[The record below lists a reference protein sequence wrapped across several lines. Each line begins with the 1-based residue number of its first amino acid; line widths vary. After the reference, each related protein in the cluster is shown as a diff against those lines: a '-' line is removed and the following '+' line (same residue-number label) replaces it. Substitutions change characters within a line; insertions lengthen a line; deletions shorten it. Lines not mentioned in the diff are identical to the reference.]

1 MGVKCVKI
9 IISNEITITDAT
21 QEILDWCKRELV
33 LPNPEYAKKERMG
46 LWVGNTPRTL
56 SLYKINGN
64 SVIIPIGAF
73 KYIKPIL
80 NTYNIEYVQDMANN
94 EPVEYNAEVNLYDY
108 QEKAVEQ
115 MLKAGYGILQS
126 PAGSGK
132 TQMGIALAVKLGKK
146 CLWLTHTQ
154 DLLKQSY
161 DRASQ
166 YIDKSLL
173 GTITAGKVN
182 IGSGIT
188 FATVQ
193 TLSKQDLTQYKY
205 MWDVVITDECFS
217 CDTLIST
224 INGYKKIK
232 DINYGDMVLSYNHKT
247 KKAEY
252 KPVIHK
258 FSKGAESVLTVFV
271 ENGKMVI
278 TGNHPIYTQ
287 RGYIKAEELT
297 NGDYVLRDMSETCRF
312 AENEGKQQKQGK
324 KKRLR
329 LLFKGMFKKR
339 GSSSQYMDTRK
350 TEKGIGTDERA
361 EQDGSIYK
369 AKTVNENKQSYEQT
383 RDKGKGIKDIKGT
396 RSQTAYKGWKRNRTD
411 RATENVNGCVDRIR
425 SIFRVCC
432 ANKKSKRGLSYLLQN
447 RFSNTDSYV
456 GNRNRWKLSLFTK
469 KTRTGQEENGLF
481 KWVRVESIEVQ
492 EQTSDGTFDGLC
504 PDGKV
509 YNIGVEDNHNY
520 FANNILV
527 HNCHRVAGTP
537 TTMTQFSKV
546 ISNLACNH
554 KYGLSATV
562 HRADGMIK
570 CAYMLIGD
578 VKCIVPDEAV
588 KDKVMAVSIERIDT
602 GCDIPFSALDTDG
615 TINYTKLI
623 SSLAMNTRRNDI
635 IYDKLMHNS
644 AHYNLIL
651 SDRLDQLYYLY
662 NQLPPTLQEQSAVID
677 GKMTSKKAKAEREQA
692 IEDMRTGKKH
702 FLFASYKLAKEGLDI
717 PRLDRLHLA
726 TPQKDYAIIVQSV
739 GRVARTFEGKEQ
751 PICYDYVDKFKMAE
765 NMYKTRCRH
774 YRKCGCVLN
783 G

>member
-1 MGVKCVKI
+1 MKV
-9 IISNEITITDAT
+9 IISNEITITEAT

-56 SLYKINGN
+56 SLYKINGE
-64 SVIIPIGAF
+64 SVILPIGAF
-73 KYIKPIL
+73 KGIKPIL

-161 DRASQ
+161 DRASK

-193 TLSKQDLTQYKY
+193 TLAKQDLTQYKY
-205 MWDVVITDECFS
+205 MFDVIIVDE
-217 CDTLIST
+217 
-224 INGYKKIK
+224 
-232 DINYGDMVLSYNHKT
+232 
-247 KKAEY
+247 
-252 KPVIHK
+252 
-258 FSKGAESVLTVFV
+258 
-271 ENGKMVI
+271 
-278 TGNHPIYTQ
+278 
-287 RGYIKAEELT
+287 
-297 NGDYVLRDMSETCRF
+297 
-312 AENEGKQQKQGK
+312 
-324 KKRLR
+324 
-329 LLFKGMFKKR
+329 
-339 GSSSQYMDTRK
+339 
-350 TEKGIGTDERA
+350 
-361 EQDGSIYK
+361 
-369 AKTVNENKQSYEQT
+369 
-383 RDKGKGIKDIKGT
+383 
-396 RSQTAYKGWKRNRTD
+396 
-411 RATENVNGCVDRIR
+411 
-425 SIFRVCC
+425 
-432 ANKKSKRGLSYLLQN
+432 
-447 RFSNTDSYV
+447 
-456 GNRNRWKLSLFTK
+456 
-469 KTRTGQEENGLF
+469 
-481 KWVRVESIEVQ
+481 
-492 EQTSDGTFDGLC
+492 
-504 PDGKV
+504 
-509 YNIGVEDNHNY
+509 
-520 FANNILV
+520 
-527 HNCHRVAGTP
+527 CHRVAGTP
-537 TTMTQFSKV
+537 TARTQFSAV
-546 ISNLACNH
+546 LSNIACKH

-562 HRADGMIK
+562 HRSDGMIK

-578 VKCIVPDEAV
+578 VKYIVPDEAV
-588 KDKVMAVSIERIDT
+588 KDKVMAVNIERVDT
-602 GCDIPFSALDTDG
+602 NCDIPMSALDTDG

-623 SSLAMNTRRNDI
+623 TSLANSTKRNDI
-635 IYDKLMHNS
+635 IYDKLMKNS

-651 SDRLDQLYYLY
+651 SDRLEQLYYLY
-662 NQLPPTLQEQSAVID
+662 RQLPPALQGQAAVID

-692 IEDMRTGKKH
+692 IEDMRSGKKH

-739 GRVARTFEGKEQ
+739 GRVARTFDGKEQ
-751 PICYDYVDKFKMAE
+751 PICFDYVDKFKMAE

-774 YRKCGCVLN
+774 YRKCVCVLN

>member
-1 MGVKCVKI
+1 MKV
-9 IISNEITITDAT
+9 IISNEITITEPT
-21 QEILDWCKRELV
+21 QEIMDWCKRELV
-33 LPNPEYAKKERMG
+33 LPNPDYEKKERMG
-46 LWVGNTPRTL
+46 LWTGNTPRTL
-56 SLYKINGN
+56 SLYKVNGN
-64 SVIIPIGAF
+64 SVILPIGAL
-73 KYIKPIL
+73 KHIMPIL
-80 NTYNIEYVQDMANN
+80 NTYMYEKSLKLANN
-94 EPVEYNAEVNLYDY
+94 VPVKYDAEVNLDDY
-108 QEKAVEQ
+108 QQIAVEQ

-161 DRASQ
+161 DRARK
-166 YIDKSLL
+166 YMDKSLL

-193 TLSKQDLTQYKY
+193 TLAKQDLTQYKY
-205 MWDVVITDECFS
+205 MWDVIIVDECFS

-224 INGYKKIK
+224 INGFKKIK
-232 DINYGDMVLSYNHKT
+232 DIEYGDMVLSYNHET

-278 TGNHPIYTQ
+278 TGNHPVYTQ
-287 RGYIKAEELT
+287 RGYIKAEELK
-297 NGDYVLRDMSETCRF
+297 NGDYVLRDMQKACGF

-339 GSSSQYMDTRK
+339 GSSSQYMDTRE
-350 TEKGIGTDERA
+350 TEKGFGTDERT
-361 EQDGSIYK
+361 EQNRSIYK
-369 AKTVNENKQSYEQT
+369 AKAVNENKQPYEQT

-396 RSQTAYKGWKRNRTD
+396 RSQTSYKRWKRNRTN
-411 RATENVNGCVDRIR
+411 RATKNVNGCVDGIRNISRI
-425 SIFRVCC
+425 CC

-447 RFSNTDSYV
+447 RFSNTSSYV
-456 GNRNRWKLSLFTK
+456 GNRNRWKLSLLTK
-469 KTRTGQEENGLF
+469 KTRTGQEESRFF
-481 KWVRVESIEVQ
+481 KWVRVESIEIKK
-492 EQTSDGTFDGLC
+492 QTSDGTFGGLC

-509 YNIGVEDNHNY
+509 YNIGVEGNHNY

-537 TTMTQFSKV
+537 TSMTQFSKV
-546 ISNLACNH
+546 ISNLACEH

-570 CAYMLIGD
+570 CCYMLLGD
-578 VKCIVPDEAV
+578 VKYIVPDEAV
-588 KDKVMAVSIERIDT
+588 KDRCMQVQIKIIDT
-602 GCDIPFSALDTDG
+602 GIDIPISALDTDG

-623 SSLAMNTRRNDI
+623 TCLAMSEPRNEKI
-635 IYDKLMHNS
+635 IDYIYNEPE
-644 AHYNLIL
+644 HYHLIL
-651 SDRLDQLYYLY
+651 SDRLDQLYKLY
-662 NQLPPTLQEQSAVID
+662 EKLSPELKALASVID
-677 GKMTSKKAKAEREQA
+677 GKMTSKKGKAEREQA
-692 IEDMRTGKKH
+692 IEDMRSGKKR

-739 GRVARTFEGKEQ
+739 GRIARKFEGKGQ
-751 PICYDYVDKFKMAE
+751 PICYDYVDNFKMAE
-765 NMYKTRCRH
+765 NMYKARCRH
-774 YRKCGCVLN
+774 YRKCGCKL
-783 G
+783 